1 MDEDKIKT
9 LTHEELVQEVCKITH
24 QLSYEQQQKIKDKIE
39 SQKKTVA

>member
-9 LTHEELVQEVCKITH
+9 LTHEELVQEVYKITH
-24 QLSYEQQQKIKDKIE
+24 QLSYEQQQRIKDKIE